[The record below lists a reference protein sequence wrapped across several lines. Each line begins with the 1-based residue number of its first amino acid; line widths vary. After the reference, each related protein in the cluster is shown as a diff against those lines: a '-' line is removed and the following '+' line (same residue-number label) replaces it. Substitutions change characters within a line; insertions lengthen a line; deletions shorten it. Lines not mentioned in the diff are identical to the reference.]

1 MLARISFIF
10 LSVFV
15 LSTSAIAENR
25 FALVVGNSN
34 YATAGT
40 LPNAKNDAA
49 LIAQSFEAM
58 GFETEVL
65 IDADEDTFGA
75 ALDALAT
82 QHEDT
87 DVIAVYFAGHGLQ
100 KNGTNYLVPVDAE
113 LKSESSIERETIS
126 LNTLID
132 VIKPVPISLIFL
144 DACRNNPWADRMIK
158 SAASKSRD
166 VSVRRGFAVV
176 RPEGD
181 MLITYATLP
190 NAVASDGAGNNS
202 PFARALARH
211 MVTPDTEVSVLMKR
225 VTNDVLE
232 ETLGDQRPQQLSQ
245 MKREFYFRQTEG
257 GTKDRETLQT
267 LLTVYP
273 ARVSAGEEVSVV
285 ADVPPS
291 CQPLFVNLGPTGKVT
306 QIPRN
311 FFRVTSLSNG
321 QVRYEISPGSEYG
334 LQIEEKDPHGVNKL
348 GFLCEPR
355 GISEKADIVA
365 TLRSTLTKV
374 NEGTAFGI
382 LETEQ
387 FGDSEFRFS
396 EFEIY

>member
-1 MLARISFIF
+1 MLARISFVF
-10 LSVFV
+10 LTVFV
-15 LSTSAIAENR
+15 LATSAIAEKR
-25 FALVVGNSN
+25 FALVIGNSN

-49 LIAQSFEAM
+49 LIAQSFKAM

-82 QHEDT
+82 QHDDT

-100 KNGTNYLVPVDAE
+100 KNGINYLVPVDAK
-113 LKSESSIERETIS
+113 LKSESAIEREAIS
-126 LNTLID
+126 LNSLID
-132 VIKPVPISLIFL
+132 IIKPVPISLIFL
-144 DACRNNPWADRMIK
+144 DACRNNPWADRMIQT
-158 SAASKSRD
+158 ATTKSRD
-166 VSVRRGFAVV
+166 VTVRRGFAVV
-176 RPEGD
+176 RPQGD
-181 MLITYATLP
+181 MMITYATLP
-190 NAVASDGAGNNS
+190 NAVASDGTGDNS

-211 MVTPDTEVSVLMKR
+211 IVTPDTEVSVLMKR

-245 MKREFYFRQTEG
+245 MKREFYFRKTDG
-257 GTKDRETLQT
+257 VAKNRETLNS

-273 ARVSAGEEVSVV
+273 ARVTAGEEVSVV

-291 CQPLFVNLGPTGKVT
+291 CQPLFVNLGPEGTLT
-306 QIPRN
+306 QFPRN

-334 LQIEEKDPHGVNKL
+334 LQVEAQDSHGTNKL
-348 GFLCEPR
+348 GFLCEPH
-355 GISEKADIVA
+355 GVSDKEDIK
-365 TLRSTLTKV
+365 TILRDTLTLV
-374 NEGTAFGI
+374 TAGAQSGI
-382 LETEQ
+382 LQTEG
-387 FGDSEFRFS
+387 FGDVEFRFS
-396 EFEIY
+396 EFEIH